1 MTIVSNPIAETTV
14 VVKKRNK
21 DPINV
26 HVKIGRPKLEED
38 STGEPVWLCHVQLD
52 GVEDFIRPVQG
63 VSSFH
68 ALTQAIAN
76 VYSAFHIEK
85 LGKARFG
92 ETGGELGDEVWPDPG
107 VPMAQFFGFD
117 VALD

>member
-1 MTIVSNPIAETTV
+1 MTIVSDPIAETTV

-21 DPINV
+21 DPLNV
-26 HVKIGRPKLEED
+26 HVKIGRPTLEKD
-38 STGEPVWLCHVQLD
+38 DAGELVWLCHVQLD

-68 ALTQAIAN
+68 ALTQAVAN
-76 VYSAFHIEK
+76 VYSAFHIEQ
-85 LGKARFG
+85 LAKARFSQ
-92 ETGGELGDEVWPDPG
+92 TGGTLGEEAWPDPG

-117 VALD
+117 VARD

>member
-1 MTIVSNPIAETTV
+1 MTTVNDPIAETTV

-21 DPINV
+21 DPLNV
-26 HVKIGRPKLEED
+26 GVKIGRPILGKD
-38 STGEPVWLCHVQLD
+38 DTGEPVWFCHVQLD

-76 VYSAFHIEK
+76 VYSAFHIEQ

-92 ETGGELGDEVWPDPG
+92 ETGGELGNEVWPDPG
-107 VPMAQFFGFD
+107 VPMTQFFGFD